1 MPTLSFNVIPL
12 QGAPAAADVDI
23 ERVVIAG
30 WAGRDPAAQG
40 PIWSLSKFITGLAVA
55 RLVADTLEVVADTR
69 GEVTLVLTVGG
80 PHIELR
86 LGCGQPT
93 VFASWGGEQATCP
106 VFLDPDVLED
116 EVGAWWQ
123 AAMAQSMS
131 NPPYEG

>member
-1 MPTLSFNVIPL
+1 MTVSSFDDSSTASQVRAQAL
-12 QGAPAAADVDI
+12 AV
-23 ERVVIAG
+23 
-30 WAGRDPAAQG
+30 AQG
-40 PIWSLSKFITGLAVA
+40 LEEQQGDGDFVA

-116 EVGAWWQ
+116 EVGVWWH